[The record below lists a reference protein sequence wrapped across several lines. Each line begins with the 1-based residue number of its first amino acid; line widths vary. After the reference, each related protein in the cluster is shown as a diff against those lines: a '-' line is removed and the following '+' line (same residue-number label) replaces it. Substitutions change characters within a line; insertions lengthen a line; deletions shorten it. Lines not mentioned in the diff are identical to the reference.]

1 MSLRFAR
8 RRRGF
13 SAVQWM
19 LLAALLVVVCM
30 ATIQLIGTETNDRL
44 ESTSGA
50 VGDPA
55 NLKNMMK

>member
-1 MSLRFAR
+1 MLLRFSR

-19 LLAALLVVVCM
+19 LLAVLLVVVM
-30 ATIQLIGTETNDRL
+30 MGTIQLVGRESSDRL
-44 ESTSGA
+44 ETTSGA
-50 VGDPA
+50 VGNPA

>member
-19 LLAALLVVVCM
+19 LLAALIVVVCM
-30 ATIQLIGTETNDRL
+30 GAVQLIGRESNDRL
-44 ESTSGA
+44 ETTSGA
-50 VGDPA
+50 VGNPA